1 MFKDFQKMN
10 NDDLLKALKTK
21 REALMNVRFSLSGS
35 QTRKSAEIKT
45 LKREIAQLMSLIATT
60 K

>member
-10 NDDLLKALKTK
+10 NADLTKALKKK
-21 REALMNVRFSLSGS
+21 REELLNVRFSLSGS
-35 QTRKSAEIKT
+35 RSRKTTETRT
-45 LKREIAQLMSLIATT
+45 LKREIAQIMSLLETT

>member
-10 NDDLLKALKTK
+10 NTDLLKALKEK